1 MKNKTLKKILVGRP
15 NKQVTDIM
23 RLNGW
28 SLVAANEQH
37 MAFSDG
43 FNSLDVYL
51 VDNVAKRIV

>member
-1 MKNKTLKKILVGRP
+1 MK
-15 NKQVTDIM
+15 
-23 RLNGW
+23 LNGW

-37 MAFSDG
+37 VVFSDG